1 MQVHLQTIAI
11 RSQATRSRAKQAGF
25 SLVELSVALAIA
37 GVVVMGALVGARK
50 LIDSSNANAA
60 LTQMG
65 AALANMAKSAQA
77 LGNTAI
83 YDSTL
88 VLAQL
93 GVFNNASLVKLST
106 GDITQVKNPFGGYVW
121 TKRNSKDVDSLPAY
135 GGVWY
140 ILTGVPNAACI
151 DLVSGLNNT
160 AYSVYVS
167 TAGTTPGTAYAG
179 TNPTNISGTAPKVS
193 GAAMVA
199 ANVATSCNATG
210 SAKDIYV
217 LTPI

>member
-83 YDSTL
+83 YDDTP
-88 VLAQL
+88 VLAQM
-93 GVFNNASLVKLST
+93 GIFDNASVLKT
-106 GDITQVKNPFGGYVW
+106 
-121 TKRNSKDVDSLPAY
+121 
-135 GGVWY
+135 
-140 ILTGVPNAACI
+140 
-151 DLVSGLNNT
+151 
-160 AYSVYVS
+160 
-167 TAGTTPGTAYAG
+167 TAGT
-179 TNPTNISGTAPKVS
+179 V
-193 GAAMVA
+193 
-199 ANVATSCNATG
+199 TS
-210 SAKDIYV
+210 
-217 LTPI
+217 